1 MDPMKARRLKNT
13 KIPNADEHQA
23 NKLKSMTCFRLKNIL
38 VTFSLTMPKKE
49 LVCTYLLKTYS
60 DASQVFKSMNS

>member
-38 VTFSLTMPKKE
+38 VTFSLTMPQNK
-49 LVCTYLLKTYS
+49 LVLTYLLKTYS
-60 DASQVFKSMNS
+60 DTSQAFKSMNS